1 MRFGTSIAAALERIA
16 DLFPADVAIAQGDRS
31 LTWGEFDDQAARM
44 AGFLAGQGI
53 RQGDRVAI
61 GSRNGPGYLVAWLAA
76 LKLGAVPI
84 NVNYRYRLEE
94 LVHLMTD
101 SRAGVLVHD
110 AALAGLLP
118 RLDDA
123 VPGLT
128 EVSVDAATDPGSVSV
143 PFTTALRADPHPRV
157 VFDGP
162 LEWRLYTGG
171 TTGRPKAVVL
181 TQQYVLD
188 RIGAQALQALGATAL
203 PSGSDDPR
211 AALIARH
218 AHRLVVLTASP
229 LMHGTGIYGA
239 LTALLSGGTIVML
252 GGGRF
257 DPVEAASTVG
267 RRRVTDLHIVG
278 DAFALP
284 LADALDTA
292 SAAGGPFDLSSLR
305 RIQSAGTVWSG
316 SVKQRI
322 LSHADVVLVDL
333 IAATEGGPFAVGVA
347 TRDTD
352 PAELSSFR
360 LPPGSRLLD
369 DEGRDV
375 VPGSETVGVLAAPAA
390 DGARYAG
397 DAARSADVFR
407 TVDGI
412 LYAAPGDL
420 ARMNADGSLRL
431 LGRGTS
437 VITTG
442 GEKVFVA
449 EIEDTLRSHPAVLD
463 AVVVGVPDPQ
473 WGALVGAVVKTKPGH
488 RPDPETLGA
497 HVASALADYKRP
509 RRLAVVSEL
518 RRTSVGKADLVWAR
532 ELLASASGS

>member
-16 DLFPADVAIAQGDRS
+16 DLFPADVAIAQGDRT

-128 EVSVDAATDPGSVSV
+128 RGVRRCGHGSGIR
-143 PFTTALRADPHPRV
+143 LRSARHGAPRGSPSARR
-157 VFDGP
+157 FRRR

-171 TTGRPKAVVL
+171 TTGRPKGVVL

-203 PSGSDDPR
+203 RSGSDDPR

-257 DPVEAASTVG
+257 DPVEAA
-267 RRRVTDLHIVG
+267 RR
-278 DAFALP
+278 
-284 LADALDTA
+284 
-292 SAAGGPFDLSSLR
+292 SAA
-305 RIQSAGTVWSG
+305 AG
-316 SVKQRI
+316 
-322 LSHADVVLVDL
+322 
-333 IAATEGGPFAVGVA
+333 
-347 TRDTD
+347 
-352 PAELSSFR
+352 
-360 LPPGSRLLD
+360 
-369 DEGRDV
+369 
-375 VPGSETVGVLAAPAA
+375 
-390 DGARYAG
+390 
-397 DAARSADVFR
+397 
-407 TVDGI
+407 
-412 LYAAPGDL
+412 
-420 ARMNADGSLRL
+420 
-431 LGRGTS
+431 
-437 VITTG
+437 
-442 GEKVFVA
+442 
-449 EIEDTLRSHPAVLD
+449 
-463 AVVVGVPDPQ
+463 
-473 WGALVGAVVKTKPGH
+473 
-488 RPDPETLGA
+488 
-497 HVASALADYKRP
+497 
-509 RRLAVVSEL
+509 
-518 RRTSVGKADLVWAR
+518 
-532 ELLASASGS
+532 